1 MTTARKELSA
11 KLGLLAFV
19 LVFVVFFSRP
29 QGQFR
34 AVALGDA
41 VPDFTLRRDDGQ
53 AVALQDYRGKVVVL
67 NFWASW
73 CGPCVDELPSLMH
86 FAERYKD
93 KDVQVIGVSLDE
105 DPDAYVEFLAA
116 HQINFLTLRDPSH
129 RVAESYGT
137 FKLPETYI
145 ISGQG
150 TLLNKI
156 VGAADWSSQQF
167 STYMDSLLASSS

>member
-1 MTTARKELSA
+1 MTARKEMSA

-29 QGQFR
+29 QGQCR
-34 AVALGDA
+34 AVALGDM
-41 VPDFTLRRDDGQ
+41 VPDFSLRRDDGQ

-86 FAERYKD
+86 FSERYKD
-93 KDVQVIGVSLDE
+93 KGVQVIGVSLDE
-105 DPDAYVEFLAA
+105 DPDAYAEFLVV